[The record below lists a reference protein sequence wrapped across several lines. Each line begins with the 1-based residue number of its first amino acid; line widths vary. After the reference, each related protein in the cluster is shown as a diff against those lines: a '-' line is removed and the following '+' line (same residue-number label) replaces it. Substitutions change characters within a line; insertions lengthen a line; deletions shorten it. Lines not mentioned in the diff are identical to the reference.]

1 MEAIEVLLS
10 MDIGGTNCRMGLCSR
25 DGTLYEKEIVS
36 TETMAEEGFADALVR
51 RMRAFLQ
58 RAGKAYAVRGIAMGF
73 PATIDKARRVV
84 LQAPAIAG
92 MEHFVVCD
100 LLEGAFGLPVFLEKD
115 VNLLF
120 EYDRKN
126 LHLPDEGLSIGIYFG
141 TGIGTAIFYNGKPFL
156 GANGV
161 AGELGHIPQW
171 KNTRECGCGNIGC
184 LEPFGGGKRL
194 AELCRTTHP
203 DANIRT
209 IYRDCAGDPDV
220 WGQVDAMA
228 IAVATEVNILDPAY
242 VVLGGGLLQMEGFPI
257 PYFEQKIRAYVR
269 KPYPEQ
275 NLRLVYFRPDQENG
289 IIGAAF
295 YGWEQLNR
303 QA

>member
-1 MEAIEVLLS
+1 MAHTS
-10 MDIGGTNCRMGLCSR
+10 SPSARIGAKSGAAPGFKPPPHSLWKRPFARPNCVER
-25 DGTLYEKEIVS
+25 
-36 TETMAEEGFADALVR
+36 
-51 RMRAFLQ
+51 
-58 RAGKAYAVRGIAMGF
+58 
-73 PATIDKARRVV
+73 
-84 LQAPAIAG
+84 
-92 MEHFVVCD
+92 
-100 LLEGAFGLPVFLEKD
+100 
-115 VNLLF
+115 
-120 EYDRKN
+120 
-126 LHLPDEGLSIGIYFG
+126 
-141 TGIGTAIFYNGKPFL
+141 
-156 GANGV
+156 ANGV

-275 NLRLVYFRPDQENG
+275 NLRLVYSRPDQENG